1 MNERIKELIE
11 ESNEIVFSSPS
22 TGRTTKQI
30 NLEKLAELIVKECA
44 SICYNSSLEDSDAH
58 AQNLLYE
65 FNIDNARN
73 QK

>member
-1 MNERIKELIE
+1 MNEQIVDELLKQSRTE
-11 ESNEIVFSSPS
+11 YWSQYTPS
-22 TGRTTKQI
+22 YDYK
-30 NLEKLAELIVKECA
+30 KFAELIVEECA
-44 SICYNSSLEDSDAH
+44 SICYKSNLADSDAH